1 MSKDGR
7 RDLGLEGSEG
17 GGEGGIL
24 KIIKYNFLHQRHGFE
39 CQRNIKQFNCYCS
52 E

>member
-1 MSKDGR
+1 MEEETWI
-7 RDLGLEGSEG
+7 GLEGFEVE
-17 GGEGGIL
+17 EGGIL
-24 KIIKYNFLHQRHGFE
+24 KIIKYNCLHQRHGFE